1 MRIDIVD
8 LKAQYHSVQAEVNEA
23 IAGVFDCGSFILGEN
38 VRAFEAEFADY
49 CGVDFAVGVASGT
62 DALQLALRACGVGQ
76 GDEVITVAN
85 TAFATAIAVSWSGA
99 RPVFVDVD
107 EMYTIDVAKIEEKIT
122 ARTKAIV
129 PVHLYGRPVDMDMMV
144 KIARKHNLMIV
155 EDACQAHGAEYQG
168 KKVGSFG
175 DVGCY
180 SFYPTKNLGA
190 YGDGGIAVTN
200 NEEIARGLR
209 LLRNYGQVAR
219 FNHTSKG
226 YNSRLDEIQAAILRV
241 KLKKLDNWND
251 RRRQHAALYD
261 SLLKE
266 SQVVTPPVRRGVKH
280 VYHLY
285 VIRTPYRDQMQ
296 EWLRGNGV
304 GTDIHYPTPIHLQPA
319 FKEMGLREGS
329 LPKTEQY
336 AGEILSLPMYP
347 ELTEDEVYQVCE
359 SIAKFWSKY

>member
-1 MRIDIVD
+1 MRIEVVN
-8 LKAQYHSVQAEVNEA
+8 LKAQYRSVQAEVNEA

-38 VRAFEAEFADY
+38 VEAFEKEFADY

-85 TAFATAIAVSWSGA
+85 TAFATAIAISWSGA
-99 RPVFVDVD
+99 WPVFVDVD
-107 EMYTIDVAKIEEKIT
+107 NTYTIDVTKIEEKIT
-122 ARTKAIV
+122 ARTKAIM
-129 PVHLYGRPVDMDMMV
+129 PVHLYGRPVDMDLMV
-144 KIARKHNLMIV
+144 KIAGKHNLMII

-175 DVGCY
+175 DVGCF

-200 NEEIARGLR
+200 NEEVARGLR

-266 SQVVTPPVRRGVKH
+266 SQVVTPPVRKGVKH

-285 VIRTPYRDQMQ
+285 VIRTPDRDQMQ
-296 EWLRGNGV
+296 EWLGGNGV
-304 GTDIHYPTPIHLQPA
+304 GTDIHYPIPIHLQPA

-329 LPKTEQY
+329 LPMTEQY

-359 SIAKFWSKY
+359 SIARFWSKY

>member
-1 MRIDIVD
+1 MRIEVVN
-8 LKAQYHSVQAEVNEA
+8 LKAQYRSVQAEVNEA

-38 VRAFEAEFADY
+38 VEAFENEFADY

-62 DALQLALRACGVGQ
+62 DALQLALRACGIGQ

-85 TAFATAIAVSWSGA
+85 TAFATAIAISWSGA
-99 RPVFVDVD
+99 WPVFVDVD
-107 EMYTIDVAKIEEKIT
+107 NTYTIDVTKIEEKIT

-129 PVHLYGRPVDMDMMV
+129 PVHLYGRPVDMDLMV
-144 KIARKHNLMIV
+144 KIARKHNLMII

-175 DVGCY
+175 DVGCF

-200 NEEIARGLR
+200 NEEVARGLR

-261 SLLKE
+261 SLLKG
-266 SQVVTPPVRRGVKH
+266 SQVITPPVRKGAKH

-285 VIRTPYRDQMQ
+285 VIRTPDRDQMQ

-304 GTDIHYPTPIHLQPA
+304 GTDIHYPIPIHLQPA

-329 LPKTEQY
+329 LPMTEQY